1 VRIFGFRLND
11 QDRISQVLNG
21 IWGTHEYAIRD
32 GLEAVQSEL
41 EGLFEAWHARADAT
55 DQAKVLSD

>member
-1 VRIFGFRLND
+1 VRIFGFRLDD

-32 GLEAVQSEL
+32 GLEAAQSEL
-41 EGLFEAWHARADAT
+41 EGLFEAWHARADYAE
-55 DQAKVLSD
+55 QAVLD